1 MAAMDG
7 DHERIRVL
15 VADDHPLY
23 RESVMRA
30 VCGRPELELV
40 ESCGDGRTALERIR
54 ELEPDVAVLDIRL
67 PGLTGVEI
75 AAALARER
83 SQTRPLLLSAFTDAA
98 LVYEALAAGATGY
111 ITKDSNRREICE
123 AVERV
128 ARDEIVVSPML
139 SGGLA
144 QQIRQRSVDS
154 GPRLTAREHEVL
166 TLTADGR
173 SAPAIA
179 RELHLSTATIK
190 THLQHVYEKLGV
202 SDRAA
207 AVAEAMRQKLL
218 E

>member
-1 MAAMDG
+1 MDG
-7 DHERIRVL
+7 AHERIRVL

-30 VCGRPELELV
+30 VRGRPELELV
-40 ESCGDGRTALERIR
+40 ESCGDGRVALERIR
-54 ELEPDVAVLDIRL
+54 ELQPHVAVLDIRL

-98 LVYEALAAGATGY
+98 LVYEALAAGAAGY

-144 QQIRQRSVDS
+144 RQIRQRSVDS

-173 SAPAIA
+173 SAPEIA